1 MLKRLAAVIFLL
13 LPLLSQ
19 ADDSNFLLAPPN
31 PNPDYED
38 KAIVFFPGGNVPN
51 TNYTTPLVSLQEE
64 VAASMI
70 NLHVIV
76 LGFKTRK
83 CIQVCPTSSTC
94 FLLHNQVQSSLDL
107 LETSGFT
114 GSLETDVFLG
124 GHSLG
129 GTCVNQ
135 LVQGYSSSTPQYL
148 NGLFM
153 WGSYIDASGEYSL
166 PDYPA
171 PFALV
176 GAELDGGLARPG
188 KMASWVDQFNDFK
201 SGQKL
206 NVEDLQTKKAV
217 VIIPGIDHSDFCP
230 GFEVPGDIIPS
241 SVTSAEAMKRISK
254 VTGTW
259 LKKLWG
265 VSTRL
270 ESIFLREVYEETEKF
285 LRPYFAALD
294 MEVQYHAMHYTGT
307 GGTYSPICEK
317 AQMILANLSLEDEA
331 RVSISRGCDNEN
343 FDETRSC
350 AYLNSTD
357 DLEHSRSQYSFEPDN
372 SDNLLVNVSAH
383 ADYYR
388 NFKNTGSIT
397 AASEVA
403 CKMLTGARIA
413 EQLQIEYDAE
423 TSRKTCKDV
432 NQYLYDQALQLIE
445 GTETYNRYMESGK
458 KLCFKDDFDAYFSAG
473 PAWIKESLEIK
484 EDDDCLSVASVKIDT
499 ALDSKLFPGVHY
511 CKLLSPARVLDW
523 IMTDSNANKLK

>member
-1 MLKRLAAVIFLL
+1 
-13 LPLLSQ
+13 
-19 ADDSNFLLAPPN
+19 
-31 PNPDYED
+31 
-38 KAIVFFPGGNVPN
+38 
-51 TNYTTPLVSLQEE
+51 
-64 VAASMI
+64 
-70 NLHVIV
+70 
-76 LGFKTRK
+76 
-83 CIQVCPTSSTC
+83 
-94 FLLHNQVQSSLDL
+94 
-107 LETSGFT
+107 
-114 GSLETDVFLG
+114 
-124 GHSLG
+124 
-129 GTCVNQ
+129 
-135 LVQGYSSSTPQYL
+135 
-148 NGLFM
+148 
-153 WGSYIDASGEYSL
+153 
-166 PDYPA
+166 
-171 PFALV
+171 
-176 GAELDGGLARPG
+176 
-188 KMASWVDQFNDFK
+188 
-201 SGQKL
+201 
-206 NVEDLQTKKAV
+206 
-217 VIIPGIDHSDFCP
+217 
-230 GFEVPGDIIPS
+230 
-241 SVTSAEAMKRISK
+241 
-254 VTGTW
+254 
-259 LKKLWG
+259 
-265 VSTRL
+265 
-270 ESIFLREVYEETEKF
+270 
-285 LRPYFAALD
+285 

-317 AQMILANLSLEDEA
+317 AQMILANLSPEDEA

-343 FDETRSC
+343 FSETRSC

-357 DLEHSRSQYSFEPDN
+357 DLEHSRSQYSFEADN

-432 NQYLYDQALQLIE
+432 NQYFYDQALQLIK

-523 IMTDSNANKLK
+523 IMTDSNANKQK